1 MTSGGDGDN
10 ADEKKEGDMDG
21 FTMTK
26 EEALADLAKELEL
39 LGGDGRDAERRWEQ
53 AERARVARVE
63 AAEAAE
69 VAERLES
76 LR

>member
-1 MTSGGDGDN
+1 MQEY
-10 ADEKKEGDMDG
+10 EKKEGDMDG

-26 EEALADLAKELEL
+26 EEALADLAKEMEL
-39 LGGDGRDAERRWEQ
+39 LGGDDRDAERRWEQ
-53 AERARVARVE
+53 AERARIARAE

-69 VAERLES
+69 AAERLAS